1 MKNFLNFL
9 IDLIKLE
16 NKIPSHIS
24 EGSFSY
30 IDIDELL
37 INSYNQYMKHKKD
50 KGKALSKFIVDE
62 VSLPWEE
69 VPLTIQKAIKELSDL
84 VVIYG
89 AEVVYDY

>member
-1 MKNFLNFL
+1 MKN
-9 IDLIKLE
+9 
-16 NKIPSHIS
+16 
-24 EGSFSY
+24 
-30 IDIDELL
+30 
-37 INSYNQYMKHKKD
+37 KKD

-69 VPLTIQKAIKELSDL
+69 IPLPIQKAIKELSDL